1 MSEEK
6 HIGYRPEINYEKS
19 YESDIGTYQNKTNNT
34 LNKEQNIEETQK
46 DPIEENIEIIDDFLR
61 GPLPTKLRN
70 NVSEIYKPLKDT
82 YYNFIHNQVISNK
95 YTGTKYIENTLESE
109 YGIYLNKSAISMKKG
124 SEILLIATCV
134 PTMDPNNV
142 VAKWESSNEEIAIVD
157 DGIVTGLKAGNVV
170 IKVTSSYNK
179 TDECVVSVLETNASS
194 TDNNKPDTPGDNN
207 EPNPIIP
214 KPPIGDPDK
223 PTNGDEDGTVHIEEV
238 ALDRTNIIVKVGH
251 SKQLNATIYPKNVSN
266 KKLIWSCM
274 RNDLATVSQSGLV
287 TGVKVGE
294 CMVTVASEDGNKTDT
309 CNVLVIDNNDT
320 NRPNINPNPDNNNP
334 DNNKPNIKP
343 NPKPN
348 KPDKDNNNHIHPDPP
363 PHYPP
368 GTKPDPDDMPD
379 NPDDMPKVD
388 DSPFI
393 IIRPP
398 KPTPTTV
405 EKEFNRNLYDLL
417 NNYMS
422 RLKNI
427 LSRFYRSFC
436 TVINGKDLND
446 YFFIYNNVQISNKDI
461 VSSYRHLLDSALR
474 SENMSNVKL
483 DFYNNNF
490 NFNQT
495 LAHLKNF
502 ISMYELRKKYES
514 IPYAKNTDKSA
525 SLSNNVLKACRNDYS
540 LKYDKTYENLFRYMD
555 SSLVIT
561 DNVVSDLITNVLT
574 KGILTE
580 KGGRSK

>member
-1 MSEEK
+1 
-6 HIGYRPEINYEKS
+6 
-19 YESDIGTYQNKTNNT
+19 
-34 LNKEQNIEETQK
+34 
-46 DPIEENIEIIDDFLR
+46 
-61 GPLPTKLRN
+61 
-70 NVSEIYKPLKDT
+70 
-82 YYNFIHNQVISNK
+82 
-95 YTGTKYIENTLESE
+95 
-109 YGIYLNKSAISMKKG
+109 
-124 SEILLIATCV
+124 
-134 PTMDPNNV
+134 
-142 VAKWESSNEEIAIVD
+142 
-157 DGIVTGLKAGNVV
+157 
-170 IKVTSSYNK
+170 
-179 TDECVVSVLETNASS
+179 
-194 TDNNKPDTPGDNN
+194 
-207 EPNPIIP
+207 
-214 KPPIGDPDK
+214 
-223 PTNGDEDGTVHIEEV
+223 
-238 ALDRTNIIVKVGH
+238 
-251 SKQLNATIYPKNVSN
+251 
-266 KKLIWSCM
+266 
-274 RNDLATVSQSGLV
+274 
-287 TGVKVGE
+287 
-294 CMVTVASEDGNKTDT
+294 
-309 CNVLVIDNNDT
+309 
-320 NRPNINPNPDNNNP
+320 
-334 DNNKPNIKP
+334 
-343 NPKPN
+343 
-348 KPDKDNNNHIHPDPP
+348 
-363 PHYPP
+363 
-368 GTKPDPDDMPD
+368 MPD
-379 NPDDMPKVD
+379 NPDDMPKID
-388 DSPFI
+388 DPPFI

-580 KGGRSK
+580 KGGRNK